1 MKYTGEQDLPSVSEP
16 AFRDA
21 LRTVRPYTAVVLKA
35 TATYEPP
42 GPTRSREVEAIVL
55 EHAMRNL
62 ALYRARLLR
71 VVCPIADGSGITGIS
86 IFDAGAEDVERIMRE
101 DPGVKAGIF
110 TFDIH
115 PTGTFPESSLAVSES
130 VRPS

>member
-1 MKYTGEQDLPSVSEP
+1 MTEQE
-16 AFRDA
+16 FRDA
-21 LRTVRPYTAVVLKA
+21 LKTARPYTALVLKA
-35 TATYEPP
+35 TPTYEAP
-42 GPTRSREVEAIVL
+42 GPNRSRQVEAIVL

-71 VVCPIADGSGITGIS
+71 VVCPIADGSGVTGIS
-86 IFDAGAEDVERIMRE
+86 IFDATPEDVERIMVE

-115 PTGTFPESSLAVSES
+115 PTATFPQSSLAVSEGALHT
-130 VRPS
+130 